1 MYFTRQDLQDMIKE
15 SINFYNKIK
24 FKRGRPDHS
33 AEKEFGFFG
42 NISKNKLSFAVSEQ
56 NYQCCIY
63 FEIPL
68 KGPTKDIFDS
78 LRARATATSPMSY
91 KLFHDPCE
99 CCKSTTVGVIFQHD
113 YNCSASNDK
122 EFIAGAISRIIE
134 ITEYCHINQVVEFAC
149 SMSQNNKKLSSRE
162 SCVLN
167 VVKCLG
173 RMGVGIDSGSMD
185 VLSIIIDYY

>member
-1 MYFTRQDLQDMIKE
+1 MYFTRQDLQDMIKD
-15 SINFYNKIK
+15 SIDFYYKIK
-24 FKRGRPDHS
+24 YKNVRP
-33 AEKEFGFFG
+33 AEKEFEFFG
-42 NISKNKLSFAVSEQ
+42 NISKNNLSFSVSEQ

-68 KGPTKDIFDS
+68 KGPTKDIFKS
-78 LRARATATSPMSY
+78 LKSRATGLSMSY

-99 CCKSTTVGVIFQHD
+99 CCKSTTVGVKFQHD

-122 EFIAGAISRIIE
+122 EFIAGAISRIVE

-149 SMSQNNKKLSSRE
+149 VQSQNNKKLSSRE

-167 VVKCLG
+167 VVKCLS
-173 RMGVGIDSGSMD
+173 GVSSIDSGSMD
-185 VLSIIIDYY
+185 VMSIIIHYY